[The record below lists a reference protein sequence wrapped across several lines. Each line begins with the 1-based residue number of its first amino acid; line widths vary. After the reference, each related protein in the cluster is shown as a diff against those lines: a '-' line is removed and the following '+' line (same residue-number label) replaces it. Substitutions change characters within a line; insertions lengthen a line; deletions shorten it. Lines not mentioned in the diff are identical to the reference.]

1 MKKVV
6 RVMGIAGLAPAAGLI
21 APAAAA
27 AAPAVTHPAKTG
39 TKTVS
44 LRPVNRAVPDAGCT
58 GNKRVSTNTL
68 PIVASWMWLFHTS
81 FSTSQCIGTVAGSTI
96 STSNS
101 QFRVRVWH
109 GKKLESGHVVGVRKG
124 GAGLIASTAFHERFA
139 DPVKVCDTWGLHG
152 DWSHGLCIT
161 VG

>member
-27 AAPAVTHPAKTG
+27 AAPAVTHPVKAG

-44 LRPVNRAVPDAGCT
+44 LRAVKNSGPDTGCT
-58 GNKRVSTNTL
+58 GLKKVSTNTL
-68 PIVASWMWLFHTS
+68 PIIASWMWLWHTS
-81 FSTSQCIGTVAGSTI
+81 FSTSQCIGTVGGSTI
-96 STSNS
+96 ASSNS

-109 GKKLESGHVVGVRKG
+109 GNHLESGHVVGVRHG
-124 GAGLIASTAFHERFA
+124 GAGIIASTAFHKRFP

-152 DWSHGLCIT
+152 TWSHGLCIT
-161 VG
+161 RG